1 MATVEIIFL
10 ALFTLVM
17 AIMALEAEKISR
29 GIVALAL
36 TAFGIGAIYYLV
48 DAIYAALF
56 QLLLYAGV
64 LTVLIMVVTSTLTE
78 QSTKKIEEKDQTI
91 EEGKQ

>member
-17 AIMALEAEKISR
+17 AIIALEAERISR

-64 LTVLIMVVTSTLTE
+64 LTVLIMVVASTLTE

-91 EEGKQ
+91 EEGN

>member
-17 AIMALEAEKISR
+17 AIIALEAERISR

-64 LTVLIMVVTSTLTE
+64 LTVLIMVVASTLTE

>member
-1 MATVEIIFL
+1 MATIEIFFL

-17 AIMALEAEKISR
+17 AIMALEAEKIAR
-29 GIVALAL
+29 GIAALAL
-36 TAFGIGAIYYLV
+36 SAFGIGAIYYLV

-64 LTVLIMVVTSTLTE
+64 LTVLIMVVASTLAE
-78 QSTKKIEEKDQTI
+78 QSTRKTDEKDQVI
-91 EEGKQ
+91 GEVE